1 MRKNDGEHS
10 EYRKNMKK
18 PIDGQYK
25 RITGT
30 FTDLYHCHRSGIMMN
45 HVLKKIVNE

>member
-1 MRKNDGEHS
+1 MSENNDCYP

-30 FTDLYHCHRSGIMMN
+30 FTDLYYCHRSGIMMN
-45 HVLKKIVNE
+45 HVLKEIADE